1 MQDLGTMEDK
11 IFKDRQSREL
21 SFRAR
26 NKAKRRA
33 EREATKESDQ
43 APAWIPEGQFAPQ
56 ALGGRKDVQAV
67 HGAKSEAISMR
78 QEGMQANKT
87 AAQELKAQLKASR
100 GGGGEDSNPGS
111 NYRPPGNLTGTD
123 PEPGMI
129 YHGKVQNITSFGCF
143 VALEGFGRKVEGLV
157 HISELSREGRVD
169 SVEDAVSRGE
179 KVKVKVLSIGGGK
192 TSLSIKDVDQ
202 TTGKDLNVGRKCTNV
217 SLKRGADDSDSE
229 EEAPDEVK
237 LYEDGFKDRYYES
250 KFGVLPED
258 RQFRHRVAAEYTIG
272 LCWVLRYYYQG
283 TPSWKWYFPYHY
295 APFASD
301 FVNIGDVPNEFEKN
315 TQPFKPLEQL
325 MGVFPAASRS
335 HVPKP
340 WADLMIDPE
349 ASIIDFYPEDF
360 KIDLNGKKYAWQ
372 GVALLPFVEEVRL
385 KAALKPLYSELT
397 DAEVQRNIRGDDR
410 IFVKEGH
417 PGYNLLRTIYT
428 ENLGEDTEVIMS
440 PSSFQ
445 GLGGRVLFSKDN
457 CEPGG
462 MFPTPVRSLED
473 ITNIRTVCV
482 RYRDPKYDENFVF
495 SAKRL
500 DGAVDPPAVLK
511 PGDFDHRGNARGGGG
526 ANYTPRSFGFG
537 QRTDQASLDGAGHRM
552 LNHYTN
558 RNQVDTGL
566 LS

>member
-1 MQDLGTMEDK
+1 MEDR

-21 SFRAR
+21 SFRHR
-26 NKAKRRA
+26 NKVKRRA
-33 EREATKESDQ
+33 EREAAKESDQ
-43 APAWIPEGQFAPQ
+43 APAWMPGGQFAPQ
-56 ALGGRKDVQAV
+56 ALGGRKEVEAV
-67 HGAKSEAISMR
+67 HGAKSEAIAMR
-78 QEGMQANKT
+78 QEGMQANKN
-87 AAQELKAQLKASR
+87 AAQELKAQLKAGGVGGASR
-100 GGGGEDSNPGS
+100 GGGAG
-111 NYRPPGNLTGTD
+111 
-123 PEPGMI
+123 
-129 YHGKVQNITSFGCF
+129 
-143 VALEGFGRKVEGLV
+143 A
-157 HISELSREGRVD
+157 
-169 SVEDAVSRGE
+169 SRGGNACF
-179 KVKVKVLSIGGGK
+179 KCGQGGHFAR
-192 TSLSIKDVDQ
+192 Q
-202 TTGKDLNVGRKCTNV
+202 CPNAP
-217 SLKRGADDSDSE
+217 SLKRPADDSDSE

-237 LYEDGFKDRYYES
+237 LYEEGFKDRYYES

-258 RQFRHRVAAEYTIG
+258 RHFRHRVAAEYTIG

-283 TPSWKWYFPYHY
+283 CPSWKWYFPYHY

-385 KAALKPLYSELT
+385 KAALQPLYSQLT
-397 DAEVQRNIRGDDR
+397 EAEIQRNIRGDDR
-410 IFVKEGH
+410 LFVREGH
-417 PGYNLLRTIYT
+417 PGYNLLRTIYS
-428 ENLGEDTEVIMS
+428 ENLGDDTEIILS
-440 PSSFQ
+440 PKPSFQ

-462 MFPTPVRSLED
+462 TIPTPVRSLE
-473 ITNIRTVCV
+473 NLENLRTIVV
-482 RYRDPKYDENFVF
+482 RYRDPKYDENFIF
-495 SAKRL
+495 PAKRL
-500 DGAVDPPAVLK
+500 DGATDPPAVLK

-526 ANYTPRSFGFG
+526 ANYTPRFGFG
-537 QRTDQASLDGAGHRM
+537 QRRDQASLDGAGHRM

-558 RNQVDTGL
+558 RNQVN
-566 LS
+566 